1 LNLLDV
7 IATLIILYG
16 AFKGYKKGFFISLM
30 GFISLYIS
38 LIIGIKYHHILI
50 LLIQKTPINLED
62 NALIVVSIIVSFL
75 FSFLIILQLSK
86 LLKYILDLTLIGFLD
101 DLGGAFLGS
110 LICGFILSFLFNI
123 IDWLNV
129 EILSD
134 QINNSILYPII
145 KEIQPILTK
154 YILLAINISPEFWDL
169 IKNIEENKSFT

>member
-1 LNLLDV
+1 
-7 IATLIILYG
+7 
-16 AFKGYKKGFFISLM
+16 M

-123 IDWLNV
+123 IDWLNI

>member
-1 LNLLDV
+1 MNLLDV

-30 GFISLYIS
+30 GFMSLYIS

-50 LLIQKTPINLED
+50 LLIQKIPINLED

-123 IDWLNV
+123 IDWLNIK
-129 EILSD
+129 ILSD

>member
-1 LNLLDV
+1 
-7 IATLIILYG
+7 
-16 AFKGYKKGFFISLM
+16 M

-50 LLIQKTPINLED
+50 LLIQKIPINLED

-129 EILSD
+129 KILSD

>member
-1 LNLLDV
+1 MNLLDI

-129 EILSD
+129 KILSD

>member
-50 LLIQKTPINLED
+50 LLIQKIPINLED

-129 EILSD
+129 KILSD

>member
-123 IDWLNV
+123 IDWLNA

>member
-1 LNLLDV
+1 LLDV

-30 GFISLYIS
+30 GFISLYLS

-50 LLIQKTPINLED
+50 ILIQKIPINLED
-62 NALIVVSIIVSFL
+62 NALIVASIVASFL
-75 FSFLIILQLSK
+75 LSFLIILQLSK

-123 IDWLNV
+123 IDWLNI

-154 YILLAINISPEFWDL
+154 YILLTINISPEFWDL

>member
-1 LNLLDV
+1 MNLLDV

-129 EILSD
+129 KILSD

-169 IKNIEENKSFT
+169 MKSIEENKSFT

>member
-1 LNLLDV
+1 MNLLDV

-16 AFKGYKKGFFISLM
+16 AFKGYKKGFFISFM
-30 GFISLYIS
+30 GFISLYFS

-50 LLIQKTPINLED
+50 LLIQKIPINLED

-123 IDWLNV
+123 IDWLNA

>member
-1 LNLLDV
+1 MNLLDV

-50 LLIQKTPINLED
+50 LLIQKIPINLED

-123 IDWLNV
+123 IDWLNIK
-129 EILSD
+129 ILSD

>member
-1 LNLLDV
+1 MNLLDI

-30 GFISLYIS
+30 GFISLYLS

-50 LLIQKTPINLED
+50 LLIEKTPINLED
-62 NALIVVSIIVSFL
+62 NALIVVSIIISFL
-75 FSFLIILQLSK
+75 LSFLVILQLSK
-86 LLKYILDLTLIGFLD
+86 FLKYILDLTLIGFLD
-101 DLGGAFLGS
+101 DLGGAFLGF
-110 LICGFILSFLFNI
+110 LICSFILSFLFNI
-123 IDWLNV
+123 MDWLNI

-169 IKNIEENKSFT
+169 IKNVEENKLFT

>member
-1 LNLLDV
+1 
-7 IATLIILYG
+7 
-16 AFKGYKKGFFISLM
+16 M
-30 GFISLYIS
+30 GFISLYLS

-50 LLIQKTPINLED
+50 FLIQKIPINLED
-62 NALIVVSIIVSFL
+62 NVLIVVSIIVSFL

-110 LICGFILSFLFNI
+110 LICGFILSFLFNV

-129 EILSD
+129 EIISD

>member
-1 LNLLDV
+1 MNLLDV

-30 GFISLYIS
+30 GFISIYLS
-38 LIIGIKYHHILI
+38 LIIGIKYHYILI
-50 LLIQKTPINLED
+50 LLIEKTPINLED

-110 LICGFILSFLFNI
+110 LICVFILSFLFNI
-123 IDWLNV
+123 LDWLNI

>member
-1 LNLLDV
+1 MNLLDV

-30 GFISLYIS
+30 GFMSLYIS

-129 EILSD
+129 KILSD

>member
-1 LNLLDV
+1 MNLLDV

-50 LLIQKTPINLED
+50 LLIQKTPINLEN

-129 EILSD
+129 KILSD

>member
-1 LNLLDV
+1 
-7 IATLIILYG
+7 
-16 AFKGYKKGFFISLM
+16 M
-30 GFISLYIS
+30 GFMSLYIS

-129 EILSD
+129 KILSD

>member
-1 LNLLDV
+1 MNLLDV

-30 GFISLYIS
+30 GFMSLYIS

>member
-1 LNLLDV
+1 
-7 IATLIILYG
+7 
-16 AFKGYKKGFFISLM
+16 M

-123 IDWLNV
+123 IDWLNA

-169 IKNIEENKSFT
+169 IKNIEKNKSFT

>member
-1 LNLLDV
+1 
-7 IATLIILYG
+7 
-16 AFKGYKKGFFISLM
+16 M
-30 GFISLYIS
+30 GFISLYLS

-50 LLIQKTPINLED
+50 LLIQKIPINLED
-62 NALIVVSIIVSFL
+62 NVLIVVSIIVSFL

>member
-1 LNLLDV
+1 
-7 IATLIILYG
+7 
-16 AFKGYKKGFFISLM
+16 M
-30 GFISLYIS
+30 GFMSLYIS

>member
-1 LNLLDV
+1 MNLLDV

>member
-1 LNLLDV
+1 MNLLDL

-30 GFISLYIS
+30 GFISLYLS

-50 LLIQKTPINLED
+50 LLIQKIPINLED
-62 NALIVVSIIVSFL
+62 NVLIVVSIIVSFL

-110 LICGFILSFLFNI
+110 LICGFILSFLFNV

-129 EILSD
+129 EIISD

>member
-1 LNLLDV
+1 MNLLDV

-62 NALIVVSIIVSFL
+62 NALIVVSIIVTFL
-75 FSFLIILQLSK
+75 FTFLIILQLSK

>member
-1 LNLLDV
+1 MNLLDI

-30 GFISLYIS
+30 GFMSLYIS

-50 LLIQKTPINLED
+50 LLIQKIPINLED

-129 EILSD
+129 KILSD

>member
-1 LNLLDV
+1 MNLLDV

-30 GFISLYIS
+30 GFISLYLS

-50 LLIQKTPINLED
+50 LLIEKTPIKLD
-62 NALIVVSIIVSFL
+62 GNALIVISIIVSFL

-86 LLKYILDLTLIGFLD
+86 FLKYILDLTLIGFLD

-110 LICGFILSFLFNI
+110 LICGFVLSFLFNI
-123 IDWLNV
+123 LDWLNI

>member
-30 GFISLYIS
+30 GFMSLYIS

-123 IDWLNV
+123 IDWLNI

-154 YILLAINISPEFWDL
+154 YILLTINISPEFWDL

>member
-1 LNLLDV
+1 MNLLDV

-50 LLIQKTPINLED
+50 LLIQKIPINLED

-169 IKNIEENKSFT
+169 MKSIEENKSFT

>member
-1 LNLLDV
+1 MNLLDV

-30 GFISLYIS
+30 GFMSLYIS

-50 LLIQKTPINLED
+50 LLIQKTPINLEN

-123 IDWLNV
+123 IDWLNA

>member
-1 LNLLDV
+1 MNLLDV

-30 GFISLYIS
+30 GFMSLYIS

-123 IDWLNV
+123 IDWLNI

>member
-1 LNLLDV
+1 MNLLDV

-50 LLIQKTPINLED
+50 LLIQKTHINLED

-123 IDWLNV
+123 IDWLNFK
-129 EILSD
+129 ILSD
-134 QINNSILYPII
+134 KNNNSILYPII

>member
-1 LNLLDV
+1 MNLLDV

-110 LICGFILSFLFNI
+110 LICGFILSFLFNV

-129 EILSD
+129 EILSN

>member
-1 LNLLDV
+1 MNLLDV

-50 LLIQKTPINLED
+50 LLIQKIPINLED

-110 LICGFILSFLFNI
+110 LICGFILSFLFNV

-129 EILSD
+129 EILSN

>member
-1 LNLLDV
+1 MNLLDV

-75 FSFLIILQLSK
+75 F
-86 LLKYILDLTLIGFLD
+86 LLK
-101 DLGGAFLGS
+101 
-110 LICGFILSFLFNI
+110 
-123 IDWLNV
+123 
-129 EILSD
+129 
-134 QINNSILYPII
+134 
-145 KEIQPILTK
+145 KEKP
-154 YILLAINISPEFWDL
+154 YA
-169 IKNIEENKSFT
+169 

>member
-1 LNLLDV
+1 MNLLDV

-123 IDWLNV
+123 IDWLNFK
-129 EILSD
+129 ILSD

>member
-1 LNLLDV
+1 MNLLDV

-50 LLIQKTPINLED
+50 LLIQKTPINLDD

-129 EILSD
+129 KILSD

>member
-1 LNLLDV
+1 MNLLDV

-30 GFISLYIS
+30 GFISLYLS

-129 EILSD
+129 KILSD

-169 IKNIEENKSFT
+169 MKSIEENKSFT

>member
-1 LNLLDV
+1 MNLLDV

-30 GFISLYIS
+30 GFISLYLS
-38 LIIGIKYHHILI
+38 LIIGIKYHYILI
-50 LLIQKTPINLED
+50 LLIEKIPINLED
-62 NALIVVSIIVSFL
+62 NALIVVSIIISFL

-110 LICGFILSFLFNI
+110 LICGFVLSFLFNI
-123 IDWLNV
+123 LDWLNI

>member
-1 LNLLDV
+1 MNLLDI

-129 EILSD
+129 KILSD

-169 IKNIEENKSFT
+169 MKSIEENKSFT